1 MAVVRLVLKYVD
13 KNKSCSVIL
22 KPLSLNPDSELRTYL
37 TKISFDNCPRLYSTS
52 NTISL
57 FFHGMLFS
65 QISQKNLELCRVWIR
80 ENKIVNT
87 VHNGTL

>member
-1 MAVVRLVLKYVD
+1 MAVVRLVLKYMD

-57 FFHGMLFS
+57 FFSWDVIFTNFTKKLRIVSGMDS
-65 QISQKNLELCRVWIR
+65 
-80 ENKIVNT
+80 
-87 VHNGTL
+87 